1 MCVWVGRG
9 WGWGVEGVAWPLRG
23 AAFAIAVGADPAPL
37 VCRAARPQPRALAG
51 AARAA
56 APLAQL
62 CVCRGPHARPVAPPV
77 IPGAPLLLARRRAAC
92 CTALHSQGP
101 CGPRLPTACAPPA
114 AAALQG
120 TRRVLVR
127 AALPREFR
135 DASLWGSQPCGAP
148 QPRVLRASRRLVAQ
162 LHLGCVWVVRRVRMA
177 LARRAPVRP
186 LPLPRL
192 PLPLL
197 LASSDSAPC
206 HRGCG
211 ALLPGLRPAAQGG
224 DLFEGPARGACCVCC
239 AVHVC
244 RCPACMGVS
253 REGQLGQARGSR
265 TRPPP
270 MHRRATTGARGS
282 AALTARPRRRWCG
295 SPAAWR
301 RIAR

>member
-1 MCVWVGRG
+1 MCGWVGRG

-135 DASLWGSQPCGAP
+135 DASLWGSNPVARRSRGCYVLVDGLSPNCTSGVCGWCGGCEWRWPGERPCGPCPCPAFP
-148 QPRVLRASRRLVAQ
+148 CPCSSPHQTLHPATEDVVRCFQGYDLQPRAVTFLKDQHEVRAV
-162 LHLGCVWVVRRVRMA
+162 
-177 LARRAPVRP
+177 
-186 LPLPRL
+186 
-192 PLPLL
+192 
-197 LASSDSAPC
+197 
-206 HRGCG
+206 
-211 ALLPGLRPAAQGG
+211 
-224 DLFEGPARGACCVCC
+224 C
-239 AVHVC
+239 AVL
-244 RCPACMGVS
+244 CMCAV
-253 REGQLGQARGSR
+253 A
-265 TRPPP
+265 P
-270 MHRRATTGARGS
+270 H
-282 AALTARPRRRWCG
+282 
-295 SPAAWR
+295 AW
-301 RIAR
+301 A